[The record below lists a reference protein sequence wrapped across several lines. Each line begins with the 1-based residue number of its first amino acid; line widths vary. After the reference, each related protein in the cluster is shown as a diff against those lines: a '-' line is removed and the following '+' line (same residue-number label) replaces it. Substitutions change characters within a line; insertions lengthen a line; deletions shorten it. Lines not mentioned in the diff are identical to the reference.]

1 MILVDSSVWVDYFNA
16 YQSPESILLD
26 GFLGQEIIL
35 IGDLILLEV
44 LQGVRSDAHFESI
57 RNSFA
62 AFQQV
67 NLLNTATALQ
77 AAQYDRNLRKKGI
90 TIRKTN
96 DCIIATWCI
105 VNQIALLQQD
115 RDFGPF
121 VENFGLRLIKAESMD
136 G

>member
-1 MILVDSSVWVDYFNA
+1 MILVDSSVWVDYFNS
-16 YQSPESILLD
+16 YKSSESVLLD

-44 LQGVRSDAHFESI
+44 LQGVRNDAHFESI

-62 AFQQV
+62 SFQQA
-67 NLLNTATALQ
+67 NLLNTSIALQ
-77 AAQYDRNLRKKGI
+77 ASQYYRDLRKKGI

-105 VNQIALLQQD
+105 VNKIALLHRD
-115 RDFGPF
+115 RDFDPF
-121 VENFGLRLIKAESMD
+121 VENFGLKSIKAA
-136 G
+136 